1 MNGLAA
7 VTFKSYESNGA
18 FHLSELTCHTIP
30 VAMRISLLIKAIQ
43 PDMSDPKYYARGR

>member
-1 MNGLAA
+1 MNVLAA
-7 VTFKSYESNGA
+7 VNFKSYESNGA

-43 PDMSDPKYYARGR
+43 PDMSDPKYYARRR